1 MPATKTV
8 VGVLHDDSDREEM
21 RQVLDLINDTN
32 AAKIGLEI
40 TDKDSELRDCG
51 PFFDRLHD
59 YAIARGARAVPLE
72 HQLAH
77 DRYAAIN
84 AAITVLEGT
93 LCREQLE
100 FVVQYT
106 TDELKQ
112 RIALKSQQIR
122 NLEESRKTAV
132 QALKL
137 LDKNLP
143 QEELTRM
150 YDEANAEREKHML
163 SRIQRYKPDL
173 VIIGVAHAEAI
184 RESLPEYKYV
194 CLAKEE
200 AEGIFE
206 P

>member
-1 MPATKTV
+1 MSTKTL
-8 VGVLHDDSDREEM
+8 VGVLHDDSNRDEM

-32 AAKIGLEI
+32 AATIGLEI
-40 TDKDSELRDCG
+40 TNKDSELRDCG

-59 YAIARGARAVPLE
+59 YTIARGARAVPLE

-77 DRYAAIN
+77 DRYAVIN

-93 LCREQLE
+93 LCRENLE

-112 RIALKSQQIR
+112 RIALKPQQIR
-122 NLEESRKTAV
+122 NFEESKKTAV
-132 QALKL
+132 RALKL
-137 LDKNLP
+137 LDKNLS
-143 QEELTRM
+143 QEEITRM
-150 YDEANAEREKHML
+150 YNEANAEREKHML
-163 SRIQRYKPDL
+163 SRIQRHKPDL

-184 RESLPEYKYV
+184 RDSIPEYQFV
-194 CLAKEE
+194 SLAKQD

-206 P
+206 E